1 MVDTDGRPGDGDG
14 DAGAAASRTAGDP
27 TDAAGEPTDAA
38 VPPTNATRGLDE
50 STLFDTPL
58 VELDL
63 GIEPTVY
70 AKVEWFNF
78 YTTGT
83 PGTVKSRIGYA
94 MVDGAERRG
103 ELDTDQPIIEPSSG
117 NTGTAVAR
125 VGTARGYDTTIVSP
139 ADAGAGKR
147 EVIRNTG
154 ATLTT
159 VPAAAPYDAIIE
171 AVEQTAEVNDYY
183 WPNQYVN
190 PDNPGIHE
198 ATTGAEIREQAPDPT
213 HYVTGAGTGGTIT
226 GVARALDDEVTIVG
240 YEPASEPSEIEGT
253 RYLRTGY
260 HPYQDV
266 YEQFRVD
273 EKRYLTTD
281 TAKKAARWLRLRYA
295 NREVAIHDTGQ
306 WDRDQ
311 VREGLRV
318 DGHLVV
324 GPSTGANVALVY
336 GLAHEGFLEDDDV
349 VVTTLCDRGDR
360 YSEGLWAELV

>member
-1 MVDTDGRPGDGDG
+1 MVDSEGKRGDVDG
-14 DAGAAASRTAGDP
+14 DAGASASR
-27 TDAAGEPTDAA
+27 AAAEPTAAEPTAAA
-38 VPPTNATRGLDE
+38 VPPTNAAGSLDE
-50 STLFDTPL
+50 STLFETPL

-70 AKVEWFNF
+70 AKAEWFNF

-94 MVDGAERRG
+94 MIDAAQRRG
-103 ELDTDQPIIEPSSG
+103 DLDPDQPIIEPSSG
-117 NTGTAVAR
+117 NTGAAVAR
-125 VGTARGYDTTIVSP
+125 VGTARGYDVTIASP
-139 ADAGAGKR
+139 EDAGAGKR
-147 EVIRNTG
+147 EVIREAG
-154 ATLTT
+154 AELTT

-171 AVEQTAEVNDYY
+171 AVERAAAENDYY
-183 WPNQYVN
+183 WPNQYMN

-198 ATTGAEIREQAPDPT
+198 ATTGAEIREQAPELT

-226 GVARALDDEVTIVG
+226 GVARALGDEVTIVG
-240 YEPASEPSEIEGT
+240 YEPASDPSEIEGT
-253 RYLRTGY
+253 RYLRTGN

-281 TAKKAARWLRLRYA
+281 TAMKAARWLRLQYA
-295 NREVAIHDTGQ
+295 DREIPIRDTGQ

-311 VREGLRV
+311 VRAGLRV
-318 DGHLVV
+318 DGEFVV

-336 GLAHEGFLEDDDV
+336 GLAHEGFLARDDV

-360 YSEGLWAELV
+360 YSEGLWSDLF